1 MRLPISVKS
10 ARAFYLLFLALIA
23 LWTGGCATTE
33 SENASARPWNAPKGW
48 EHGLPSGLYEGR

>member
-1 MRLPISVKS
+1 MRLPLSKKS
-10 ARAFYLLFLALIA
+10 ARAFCLLLALIA

-48 EHGLPSGLYEGR
+48 EHGLPSSLYEGR